1 MKIEFLREIA
11 APKELVW
18 QVITDFATYGEWNP
32 FVTACDAEL
41 RAAHRFQ

>member
-18 QVITDFATYGEWNP
+18 QVITDFLLTVSGIR
-32 FVTACDAEL
+32 L
-41 RAAHRFQ
+41 